1 MTQIAIAGAGGRM
14 GRALIEAAAQQ
25 TQLKLTVATARPES
39 PLIGMDVGQLIG
51 GEPLQV
57 QISAALEKVT
67 ASFDVLIEFTTPQ
80 ATLKH
85 VDICRRLGKA
95 VVIGTTGFTPEQ
107 KQQLHQ
113 AARDIPMVLAP
124 NMSVGVNL
132 CYRLIE
138 IAAQVLGEE
147 VDIEI
152 IEAHH
157 RHKLDAPSGTA
168 LQMGEVVAKVLQ
180 RDLKQHAIFG
190 REGKIG
196 ARERKTIGFAT
207 VRAGDIIG
215 EHTVLFAGLGERIE
229 IVHKATS
236 RLTFAHG
243 ALRAALWLAK
253 KKPGLFDMQ
262 DVLQPG

>member
-14 GRALIEAAAQQ
+14 GRALIEAATRQ
-25 TQLKLTVATARPES
+25 TQVKLTVATERPES

-51 GEPLQV
+51 GEALQV
-57 QISAALEKVT
+57 QIGAALEKAA

-107 KQQLHQ
+107 KQQLQQ

-138 IAAQVLGEE
+138 MAAQVLGDE
-147 VDIEI
+147 VDVEI

-157 RHKLDAPSGTA
+157 RDKVDAPSGTA
-168 LQMGEVVAKVLQ
+168 LHMGEVVAQALQ
-180 RDLKQHAIFG
+180 RDLKQYAIYG
-190 REGKIG
+190 REGKTG

-236 RLTFAHG
+236 RLNFAHG

-253 KKPGLFDMQ
+253 KPPGLFDMQ
-262 DVLQPG
+262 DVLKIA